1 MRICNFLSG
10 LFDMLVSMSDKEL
23 KRLSILQEICDQRI
37 SQSQAAQL
45 LDISERQIRRLLQ
58 KYKAQGPT
66 ALAHAARGQTSNSKL
81 PEELRLK
88 CLNIVSDQFHG
99 FGPTLAHEKLTIV
112 HGFDIS
118 VETLRSWMIA
128 ANLWIPRSKRLKR
141 PYQPRYNRDCYGE
154 LIQIDGSHHDWFEG
168 RATKCCLLVFIDDAT
183 GKLQHL
189 RFCESE
195 STFDY
200 MLSTRAYIE
209 QHGKPL
215 AFYSDKHSVFR
226 VNQSSKKDT
235 KITQFGRVLSTLNID
250 IIFANSP
257 QAKGRVERAN
267 RTLQDRLIKEM
278 RLKGISSIAEANIWL
293 PRFIEQF
300 NLKFAK
306 TAFNPKDLHRSVTE
320 TTEELDDIFTW
331 REPRRVTNSLTIT
344 YDKCVY
350 ILESTEENQ
359 KLIGK
364 YIEFLEYPDGTVAIE
379 YQGRKITYSIFD
391 KLNQLNQR
399 EIVENKRLGSVLA
412 HIQQQHEELEQHN
425 QRNRSQK
432 MPSRRAQKT
441 AIQQRNLNPVLDLEM
456 PV

>member
-1 MRICNFLSG
+1 
-10 LFDMLVSMSDKEL
+10 
-23 KRLSILQEICDQRI
+23 
-37 SQSQAAQL
+37 
-45 LDISERQIRRLLQ
+45 
-58 KYKAQGPT
+58 
-66 ALAHAARGQTSNSKL
+66 
-81 PEELRLK
+81 
-88 CLNIVSDQFHG
+88 
-99 FGPTLAHEKLTIV
+99 
-112 HGFDIS
+112 
-118 VETLRSWMIA
+118 
-128 ANLWIPRSKRLKR
+128 
-141 PYQPRYNRDCYGE
+141 
-154 LIQIDGSHHDWFEG
+154 
-168 RATKCCLLVFIDDAT
+168 VFIDDAT
-183 GKLQHL
+183 GSLQHL

-235 KITQFGRVLSTLNID
+235 KITQFGRVLNTLNID

-278 RLKGISSIAEANIWL
+278 RLEGICSIEQANAWL

-320 TTEELDDIFTW
+320 TPEKLDDIFTW

-350 ILESTEENQ
+350 ILETTEENQ
-359 KLIGK
+359 RLVGK
-364 YIEFLEYPDGTVAIE
+364 YVEFLEYPDGTVAIE
-379 YQGRKITYSIFD
+379 YQGRKVTYSIFD
-391 KLNQLNQR
+391 KLSQLNQR

-432 MPSRRAQKT
+432 MPSRRAQKA

-456 PV
+456 SV